1 MKQALLHILAF
12 ELFEV
17 GLYITYDVAFKY
29 RSLYARLVYFFTSAS
44 SLIEDAIYDK
54 SSTHGIWVASV
65 LEYIH
70 TMLLASIM
78 VISFYQKISSEESA
92 TSIWLVLIRLLD
104 SLLFSMSNLPGISRI
119 LYILTIRVTATYLMQ
134 VLLIYTLYTAF
145 VAILVSTELLNR
157 NNAANYLV
165 CQTAA
170 SVYILIKLA
179 VVLKAAIKR
188 PRISQRLR
196 IRYLDNSELNET
208 TTL

>member
-1 MKQALLHILAF
+1 
-12 ELFEV
+12 
-17 GLYITYDVAFKY
+17 
-29 RSLYARLVYFFTSAS
+29 
-44 SLIEDAIYDK
+44 
-54 SSTHGIWVASV
+54 
-65 LEYIH
+65 
-70 TMLLASIM
+70 
-78 VISFYQKISSEESA
+78 
-92 TSIWLVLIRLLD
+92 
-104 SLLFSMSNLPGISRI
+104 MSNLPGISRI

-145 VAILVSTELLNR
+145 VAILVSTEFLNR

>member
-17 GLYITYDVAFKY
+17 GLYITYDVAFK
-29 RSLYARLVYFFTSAS
+29 LVYFFTSAS

-78 VISFYQKISSEESA
+78 VISFYHKISSEEST